1 MSTVRAPICSRSRL
15 SFSCEELQWLQSS
28 PDADA
33 AVAQASELELS
44 QRSVVADTATLRKAW
59 GETARAVAELVE
71 ARRIAAAKLPGELA
85 DGWWTDKDAA
95 QQSTPLAVARFR
107 ARYLAALGVEV
118 ARDVT
123 CSVGTELVALQE
135 AGLTCTG
142 SDIDPVRVAM
152 ARKNCPDLE
161 VRVAD
166 ALEPWAGE
174 PGVQPVILADPAR
187 RNSSGR
193 IHRLEDMQPPVGD
206 IVVAYPDHELMVK
219 LAPGVDFAELEDWA
233 GQVDVISVDGQA
245 KEACALTPGLVSPEA
260 RDREG
265 LARRAVAIRTSGQD
279 ESVDIVASWEPELSE
294 EDVAARAG
302 QPGRYIMEPDATI
315 IRAGLVRHFAA
326 REGLWLVD
334 PNLAYV
340 TGDHIPASMRA
351 FEVLDTVPVKQ
362 LRKALQQR
370 GVGKLEIL
378 VRGADINP
386 DQLRAKLKLNGK
398 EEATIVIARLG
409 ERNATQR
416 GNGLNRGV
424 VAYICRA
431 VAPEKH

>member
-1 MSTVRAPICSRSRL
+1 M
-15 SFSCEELQWLQSS
+15 SFSLEELQWLQSS
-28 PDADA
+28 PDAGTA
-33 AVAQASELELS
+33 IAQAGELELS
-44 QRSVVADTATLRKAW
+44 QRSVVSDTAALRKAW
-59 GETARAVAELVE
+59 GDNARAVAELVE
-71 ARRIAAAKLPGELA
+71 ARRIAAAKLSAELA
-85 DGWWTDKDAA
+85 AGWWTDKDAA

-107 ARYLAALGVEV
+107 ARHLAALGVAV

-123 CSVGTELVALQE
+123 CSVGTELVALKE
-135 AGLTCTG
+135 AGLTCSG

-152 ARKNCPDLE
+152 ARTNCPGVE

-166 ALEPWAGE
+166 ALEPWEGTPGE
-174 PGVQPVILADPAR
+174 KPVILADPAR

-193 IHRLEDMQPPVGD
+193 IHRLEDMQPPVSDLVG
-206 IVVAYPDHELMVK
+206 AYPGHELMVK

-245 KEACALTPGLVSPEA
+245 KEACALTSGLVSPEA
-260 RDREG
+260 RDGEG
-265 LARRAVAIRTSGQD
+265 LARRAVVISTSDQG
-279 ESVDIVASWEPELSE
+279 EGVDILASWEPELSDD
-294 EDVAARAG
+294 DVAARAG
-302 QPGRYIMEPDATI
+302 QPGRYIMEPDAAI

-326 REGLWLVD
+326 RERLWLVD

-340 TGDHIPASMRA
+340 TGEHVPAGMRA

-386 DQLRAKLKLNGK
+386 DQLRAKLKLKGK
-398 EEATIVIARLG
+398 GKATVVIARLG
-409 ERNATQR
+409 ERNTKQR
-416 GNGLNRGV
+416 GGGLSSGV

>member
-1 MSTVRAPICSRSRL
+1 M

-152 ARKNCPDLE
+152 AR
-161 VRVAD
+161 
-166 ALEPWAGE
+166 
-174 PGVQPVILADPAR
+174 
-187 RNSSGR
+187 
-193 IHRLEDMQPPVGD
+193 
-206 IVVAYPDHELMVK
+206 
-219 LAPGVDFAELEDWA
+219 
-233 GQVDVISVDGQA
+233 
-245 KEACALTPGLVSPEA
+245 
-260 RDREG
+260 
-265 LARRAVAIRTSGQD
+265 
-279 ESVDIVASWEPELSE
+279 
-294 EDVAARAG
+294 
-302 QPGRYIMEPDATI
+302 
-315 IRAGLVRHFAA
+315 
-326 REGLWLVD
+326 
-334 PNLAYV
+334 
-340 TGDHIPASMRA
+340 
-351 FEVLDTVPVKQ
+351 
-362 LRKALQQR
+362 
-370 GVGKLEIL
+370 
-378 VRGADINP
+378 
-386 DQLRAKLKLNGK
+386 
-398 EEATIVIARLG
+398 
-409 ERNATQR
+409 
-416 GNGLNRGV
+416 
-424 VAYICRA
+424 
-431 VAPEKH
+431 

>member
-15 SFSCEELQWLQSS
+15 PFSCEELQWLQSS

-59 GETARAVAELVE
+59 GENARAVAELVE

-340 TGDHIPASMRA
+340 TGDHIRASMRA

-386 DQLRAKLKLNGK
+386 DQLRAKLKLKGK

-416 GNGLNRGV
+416 GNRLNRGV